1 MQAATTHDAM
11 YQSVGGDA
19 GLTVLV
25 DNFYTRLWNDPSL
38 NRYFEGIDRDSLKR
52 HQRMF
57 LTYALGGGPDAYGG
71 RPLSVAHTGLN
82 ITNEAFD
89 TVAFHLRL
97 TLEELDIDRPLISII
112 MGFVEGARSQVVMRT
127 GF

>member
-1 MQAATTHDAM
+1 MQATSTHDAM

-25 DNFYTRLWNDPSL
+25 DNFYTRLWSDPSL
-38 NRYFEGIDRDSLKR
+38 DRYFEGIDRESLKR

-57 LTYALGGGPDAYGG
+57 LTFALGGGQDAYGG
-71 RPLSVAHTGLN
+71 RPLSAAHTGLN

-89 TVAFHLRL
+89 TVAYHLRQ
-97 TLEELDIDRPLISII
+97 TLEELDVDRPLISII

>member
-1 MQAATTHDAM
+1 MATTTHDAM
-11 YQSVGGDA
+11 YRAVGGDA

-25 DNFYTRLWNDPSL
+25 DNFYTRLWNDQSL

-57 LTYALGGGPDAYGG
+57 LTFALGGGPDAYDGK
-71 RPLSVAHTGLN
+71 PLSAAHTGLN

-89 TVAFHLRL
+89 TVAYHLRL

-112 MGFVEGARSQVVMRT
+112 MGFVEGARSQVVMRS